1 MTVTGHFRVTWCP
14 LDGGSSQR
22 EIPEDSSAGDVGG
35 IGGAQRAGG
44 EWLVGRLV
52 GPSRGGTLPWL
63 VVVWLSAAMRRLS
76 GTLRR
81 LRELANAVQGQVRFA
96 EAAALDPLTTRHD
109 FLQCPMAG
117 DHHPE

>member
-1 MTVTGHFRVTWCP
+1 
-14 LDGGSSQR
+14 
-22 EIPEDSSAGDVGG
+22 
-35 IGGAQRAGG
+35 
-44 EWLVGRLV
+44 
-52 GPSRGGTLPWL
+52 
-63 VVVWLSAAMRRLS
+63 MRRLS

-96 EAAALDPLTTRHD
+96 EAAALDPLTTRDD